1 MTSRYVREEHRDSW
15 DGLRGHVVEG
25 APEAA
30 GEPPWGIRV
39 PSGHLWLEGDNPDNS
54 TDSRTY
60 GPVPA
65 ALVRGT
71 VVAKLWPPGRSRRI
85 ARLPRGDAPVWKD
98 GTGGA
103 GADGSGEDASGHGWT
118 AWKRSADVN
127 PLQAGRTWTSA
138 CKYKGSVVYYA
149 GEEDVGRIPAK
160 QDERVDPVS

>member
-1 MTSRYVREEHRDSW
+1 MTSRYVREDCRDAW
-15 DGLRGHVVEG
+15 DGHRGHVVEG

-30 GEPPWGIRV
+30 GEPPWGVRV

-85 ARLPRGDAPVWKD
+85 ARLPRGDAPVWQD
-98 GTGGA
+98 DTGGEGRTA
-103 GADGSGEDASGHGWT
+103 VSGNDWT

-127 PLQAGRTWTSA
+127 PLKPGRTWTSA
-138 CKYKGSVVYYA
+138 CEYKGSVVYYA
-149 GEEDVGRIPAK
+149 GEEAGGRIPAAK
-160 QDERVDPVS
+160 RIEQDERVDPVS